1 MLAKLDNEVI
11 FKKAFTDKFVL
22 ESFVKDII
30 GIDFEANII
39 ETEKQFEPKVA
50 YIDFKLDI
58 YAESADKRIV
68 VELQR
73 VEYDSHFDRFLGY
86 FLSLI
91 LQQQKSAKKYK
102 IQQTVYGIILLVEP
116 YRIVDRMGTAIQ
128 DEVLIVKLNPTNLTG
143 EERHIYDH
151 QLHFLNPYHRTS
163 STPVKIKQ
171 WLDLVYSSIHKGE
184 NPDLTLKTPAIE
196 KVVHLIEVEN
206 LSSEEMHSM
215 KIKEETRI
223 KKQADEDRARAEGK
237 LEGKTEGEAI
247 GIQKGKIEEK
257 IEGIVK
263 ALKRGKL
270 TIEEIAEDFDVT
282 IDFVLT
288 IKTEN
293 KL

>member
-30 GIDFEANII
+30 GIDFEANTI

-128 DEVLIVKLNPTNLTG
+128 DEVLNSKIESDQFNGRRTSYIRPSITFF
-143 EERHIYDH
+143 ESISS
-151 QLHFLNPYHRTS
+151 HFLYPRKDKTMVGLSIFLYSQRRKSRSYLKNPCNRKSGTF
-163 STPVKIKQ
+163 
-171 WLDLVYSSIHKGE
+171 
-184 NPDLTLKTPAIE
+184 
-196 KVVHLIEVEN
+196 
-206 LSSEEMHSM
+206 
-215 KIKEETRI
+215 
-223 KKQADEDRARAEGK
+223 DRSRKSFFGRDA
-237 LEGKTEGEAI
+237 
-247 GIQKGKIEEK
+247 
-257 IEGIVK
+257 
-263 ALKRGKL
+263 
-270 TIEEIAEDFDVT
+270 FY
-282 IDFVLT
+282 
-288 IKTEN
+288 EN
-293 KL
+293 KRRDKNKKASG